1 MSGVRVEV
9 RLSPIDLIK
18 REGNG
23 LIKDVDS
30 SDYRF
35 LVKELSARH
44 FHLQPEAVF
53 FFFLSNMF
61 KHSR

>member
-9 RLSPIDLIK
+9 RLSSIDLIK
-18 REGNG
+18 RGGNS

-35 LVKELSARH
+35 LVKE
-44 FHLQPEAVF
+44 
-53 FFFLSNMF
+53 
-61 KHSR
+61 HSGVSVRRDTST